1 MSSGSHPEGQV
12 LRGEF
17 LTLSASLMYLLQM
30 DSTAFMIVEAIKKLR
45 NRNSKIVPMSETVTQ
60 SINTPTHSK

>member
-1 MSSGSHPEGQV
+1 MSAGSHLEGQV

-45 NRNSKIVPMSETVTQ
+45 NRNSKIVPMPETVTQ
-60 SINTPTHSK
+60 SINTATHSK